1 MFFMAIPTE
10 IFTPL
15 IQLFQILHLV
25 GLTWGVGVATFGLL
39 LNVISKRNPDLAPH
53 VSKIMPYVAPFI
65 FIALIILGV
74 TGIIRQVLFAI
85 NSVNYYVTN
94 PLIIVKQIVVGLLVA
109 NGIFLAAKLAPKL
122 QNLAPK
128 GGPPSVEF
136 VQARKMAM
144 ISSYLNVIM
153 WYAIVVLSVIM

>member
-1 MFFMAIPTE
+1 MIFMAIPTE
-10 IFTPL
+10 VL
-15 IQLFQILHLV
+15 QLFQILHLV

-39 LNVISKRNPDLAPH
+39 LNLISKRNPEIAPH

-74 TGIIRQVLFAI
+74 TGILRQVFFAI
-85 NSVNYYVTN
+85 NGVNYYVTS

-109 NGIFLAAKLAPKL
+109 NGILLAAKLAPKL
-122 QNLAPK
+122 QSLAPK

-136 VQARKMAM
+136 VQARKTVML
-144 ISSYLNVIM
+144 SSYLNVIM
-153 WYAIVVLSVIM
+153 WYVIVVLSVIM